1 MAFRYSGEGWRV
13 AHAIRTFGDQIMELR
28 GHTDSYPVDGTLG
41 DLAHSNRVSDHNPD
55 ANGIVRALDFYEH
68 KLGFVDGVFE
78 TMRLARDPRVKY
90 AIHDK
95 RMFASYDAVG
105 GPAWQWR
112 EYTGANGHVTHGH
125 LSVLPTG
132 DNDSRP
138 FQLIEEDDMP
148 LTGDDIRRIW
158 EYAVPDEDDGLGTR
172 GAVHALRQA
181 WGYARKASIDAAV
194 ARRIAETSA
203 GSSTPLTAAQIDAI
217 ADAVADEFA
226 ERLVG

>member
-13 AHAIRTFGDQIMELR
+13 AHAIRTFGEQIMALR

-41 DLAHSNRVSDHNPD
+41 DLAHSSRVSDHNPD
-55 ANGIVRALDFYEH
+55 ENGIVRALDFYEH
-68 KLGFVDGVFE
+68 KLGFVDEVFE
-78 TMRLARDPRVKY
+78 AMRLARDPRVKY

-95 RMFASYDAVG
+95 RMFASYDAAG

-138 FQLIEEDDMP
+138 FTVTNKENLMSISSWAQASWDWVKGEGIYSDATIPKAEPTNEQL
-148 LTGDDIRRIW
+148 
-158 EYAVPDEDDGLGTR
+158 AVFLKRYDNSVQKR
-172 GAVHALRQA
+172 FAAVKKQ
-181 WGYARKASIDAAV
+181 IAAV
-194 ARRIAETSA
+194 AAVGGAATATVIAE
-203 GSSTPLTAAQIDAI
+203 I
-217 ADAVADEFA
+217 VN
-226 ERLVG
+226 RLS